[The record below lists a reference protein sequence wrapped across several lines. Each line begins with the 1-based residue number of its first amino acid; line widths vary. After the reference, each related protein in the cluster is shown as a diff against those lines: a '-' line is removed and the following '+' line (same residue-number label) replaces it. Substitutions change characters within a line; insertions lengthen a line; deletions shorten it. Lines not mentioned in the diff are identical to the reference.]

1 MENKKGSQLSSN
13 GIMADVQR
21 QENNSLDVNENN
33 RDGFR
38 FVVVYKDSDKFLYYC
53 QAKIDWRDGDKTSG
67 HYLTE
72 LPSSDFDQFV
82 LDTNPVCVLENF
94 S

>member
-33 RDGFR
+33 RDGFD
-38 FVVVYKDSDKFLYYC
+38 FFLSVVCIMTFMIGFIISKYY
-53 QAKIDWRDGDKTSG
+53 
-67 HYLTE
+67 L
-72 LPSSDFDQFV
+72 
-82 LDTNPVCVLENF
+82 
-94 S
+94 